1 MEKDQSKTPIFSII
15 IATYN
20 AEKSIQQCLNS
31 ILAQQ
36 FAASEILIQDGGSN
50 DGTTSIIDAY
60 RENIPYFVSCPDN
73 GIYDAWNRAL
83 PHARG
88 EWICF
93 LGADDC
99 FADKNVLKNYSGFL
113 TTRAPKTKVVYGINH
128 IVNSEGETLYPV
140 GKSWRELRSLFYK
153 TMCLPHQGMMHR
165 RSVFDDVGLF
175 DDTYTIAADYELL
188 LRIFQNS
195 QPEHWPH
202 PVCQTPL
209 GGISTLPQNN
219 LICLKEIKRA
229 QIRNGLQ
236 KHSLLG
242 VKLWV
247 GAVIRLMMWQ
257 TMGEKKARILLD
269 ALRKVRGLGPFWSRA
284 Y

>member
-1 MEKDQSKTPIFSII
+1 METDQSKTPFFSII
-15 IATYN
+15 IATFN

-50 DGTTSIIDAY
+50 DGTPTIIDAY
-60 RENIPYFVSCPDN
+60 RENITYFVSCPDN

-99 FADKNVLKNYSGFL
+99 FTDKNVLKNYSGFL
-113 TTRAPKTKVVYGINH
+113 TTRNPKTKVVYGINH

-140 GKSWRELRSLFYK
+140 GTPWQELRSLFYK

-195 QPEHWPH
+195 QPEHWPN
-202 PVCQTPL
+202 PVCRTPL
-209 GGISTLPQNN
+209 GGISTVPQNN

-229 QIRNGLQ
+229 QMRNGLP

-247 GAVIRLMMWQ
+247 GAVIRLMMWR
-257 TMGEKKARILLD
+257 TMGEKNARILLD